1 MSIISNLTLYENGEF
16 VPRVPLLW
24 NESKGSFH
32 LVTASVLYRCG
43 GYEGIGSTAYNPS
56 PELDEV
62 GFPTSQSKTTSIIS
76 HYSSLYRGHNYAD
89 MSSVDYIEI
98 EGIGYTEDGS
108 VGLEPDSV
116 IETLGGQGIP
126 LSMYYRFIFRDGTIE
141 VARRATYDYKSHNWK
156 VNLTNEEKFKGA
168 YIEFALYGT
177 DNPAYFTGGYHI
189 GVEFPGYGNS
199 LAFPPVN
206 LDDNE
211 TKSDNK
217 LSEVRMLKMSDATM
231 YIINGAVSYS
241 NGGYRP
247 EDLLSSFSSRTIGIA
262 RERGDIPTYDTI
274 ERTYLYGA
282 LKSGT
287 NVHPIIYAGYNHSH
301 TNDYYDLEE
310 WFNNGGSSG
319 VQHKSDFINKCPHS
333 TGFCP
338 YGNEQNIRYT
348 VGGLFKTDIR
358 IDTVRDIEI
367 NAILGSGT
375 EDYDIDTETGN
386 IHTTNVKELFQDRY
400 GKWYYY
406 FEADLEQSSGNGEL
420 RTISLPLITYKGNS
434 DNLELNYLS
443 SFITIR

>member
-1 MSIISNLTLYENGEF
+1 MSIISNLNLYENGEF

-32 LVTASVLYRCG
+32 LVTASVLYECG
-43 GYEGIGSTAYNPS
+43 GYEGVGSTAYNPS

-62 GFPTSQSKTTSIIS
+62 GFPTSRSRITSIIDG
-76 HYSSLYRGHNYAD
+76 YFSLYRGHSYAD
-89 MSSVDYIEI
+89 MSSVNYIKI
-98 EGIGYTEDGS
+98 EGIGYSDDRS
-108 VGLEPDSV
+108 IGLEPNSV

-141 VARRATYDYKSHNWK
+141 VARRATYDYDSHDWK
-156 VNLTNEEKFKGA
+156 VYLTNEEKFKGA

-177 DNPAYFTGGYHI
+177 DNPDYFTGYHI
-189 GVEFPGYGNS
+189 GVEFPGYGSS

-231 YIINGAVSYS
+231 LITNGAVSYRS
-241 NGGYRP
+241 GGYRP
-247 EDLLSSFSSRTIGIA
+247 INLPSSFSSKTIGIV
-262 RERGDIPTYDTI
+262 RENGDIPTYDTI

-301 TNDYYDLEE
+301 TNDYYDLDE
-310 WFNNGGSSG
+310 WFNKDPSSAD
-319 VQHKSDFINKCPHS
+319 QHRSDFINKCPYS

-338 YGNEQNIRYT
+338 YGNDQNIRYT

-358 IDTVRDIEI
+358 IDPVGDIEI

-375 EDYDIDTETGN
+375 EDYDINTVTGN
-386 IHTTNVKELFQDRY
+386 IHTTNCKELFQDRD

-420 RTISLPLITYKGNS
+420 RTISLPLITYKGDA

-443 SFITIR
+443 SFVTIR